1 MESRVLPESL
11 VIRGGRVIDPSANLD
26 KVSDLFLIGDKIA
39 EIGNLEHIPAGTK
52 VFEASGMV
60 VCPGFIDIHCHLR
73 EPGQE
78 YKETI
83 ASGTKAA
90 AAGGFTTVCAMPN
103 TDPPIDNRSILE
115 FVTSKARSEGSV
127 RVLPIGCVTKRSE
140 GRELAEMAELADA
153 GAIGFSDDG
162 HPVWDAN
169 IMRQALSYGAGLGLP
184 IINHC
189 EVPELAQGASMNEG
203 WIATRLGIRGMPN
216 SAEEIMVARDISL
229 AELTGGHVHLAHVST
244 SGTLSLVKE
253 AKRRGVKVTCEV
265 TPHHLT
271 LTDQLV
277 MGSFEEE
284 NAFDPLSSFAY
295 DTSAKVNPP
304 LRSKEDVSV
313 MAEGLSDGTIDFI
326 ATDHAPHSAIDKM
339 CTFQEAAFGISV
351 LETAL
356 GSVLTLVH
364 NGLITLPKLISKLT
378 TEPASFLNSNLG
390 TLQVGKPADITI
402 FDPNWEWYVDSSK
415 FLSKGKNTPLNGQY
429 LKGKVKAT
437 FLGGQK
443 VYEDS

>member
-1 MESRVLPESL
+1 MPESL
-11 VIRGGRVIDPSANLD
+11 IIRGGRVVDPSANLD
-26 KVSDLFLIGDKIA
+26 RVSDVFVTEDKIA
-39 EIGNLEHIPAGTK
+39 EIGNMDHVPAGTK

-78 YKETI
+78 HKETI
-83 ASGTKAA
+83 ASGTQAA
-90 AAGGFTTVCAMPN
+90 AAGGFTTVCSMPN
-103 TDPPIDNRSILE
+103 TDPPMDNRSVID
-115 FVTSKARSEGSV
+115 FVTSKARTDGYV
-127 RVLPIGCVTKRSE
+127 RVLPIGCVTKGSE
-140 GRELAEMAELADA
+140 GKELAEMAELADA

-189 EVPELAQGASMNEG
+189 EVPELAQDASMNEG
-203 WIATRLGIRGMPN
+203 WIATRLGIKGMPN
-216 SAEEIMVARDISL
+216 SAEEVMVARDISL

-244 SGTLSLVKE
+244 SGTLSIVKE

-284 NAFDPLSSFAY
+284 KVFDPLSSLAY

-304 LRSKEDVSV
+304 LRNKADVSV

-326 ATDHAPHSAIDKM
+326 ATDHAPHSSIDKM

-356 GSVLTLVH
+356 GSVLTLLH
-364 NGLITLPKLISKLT
+364 NGSITLPKLISKLS
-378 TEPASFLNSNLG
+378 TEPARFLNSNLG

-402 FDPNWEWYVDSSK
+402 FDPNKGWYVDSSK
-415 FLSKGKNTPLNGQY
+415 FLSKGKNTPLNGQS
-429 LKGKVKAT
+429 LRGKVKAT
-437 FLGGQK
+437 FLGGK
-443 VYEDS
+443 RVYEDS